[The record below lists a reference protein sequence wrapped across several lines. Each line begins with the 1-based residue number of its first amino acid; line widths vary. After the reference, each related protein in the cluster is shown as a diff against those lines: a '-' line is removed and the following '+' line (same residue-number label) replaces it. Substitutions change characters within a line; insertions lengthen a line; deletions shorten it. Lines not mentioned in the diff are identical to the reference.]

1 MMTNRFILIL
11 TLLTY
16 QKLDAQRSL
25 GFEQYGCIS
34 RSASAVPVT
43 RIWYK
48 TTDGGYVEARY
59 NYDAGKTAGLSVGWT
74 FSASAKRYGHWT
86 FTPTIG
92 LMAGV
97 ASAAGLGMNIDW
109 TLGRIEASSIFQS
122 VVAYP
127 AGVHGQ
133 CYSWTEVRLEIF
145 RQLVAGIALQQE
157 PGNSW
162 HPGIELAFVA
172 GSWNIPFYVFDPF
185 SKNTWLMAGVSREW
199 SLKPKTAKLK
209 SSTDR

>member
-1 MMTNRFILIL
+1 MKNKLIVIL

-16 QKLDAQRSL
+16 QKLDAQRSFGL
-25 GFEQYGCIS
+25 EQYGCYS
-34 RSASAVPVT
+34 RLASAVPVT
-43 RIWYK
+43 RVWYK

-59 NYDAGKTAGLSVGWT
+59 NYDAEKTAGLSVGWT

-86 FTPTIG
+86 ITPTIG
-92 LMAGV
+92 LMAGEN
-97 ASAAGLGMNIDW
+97 SAAGVGMNVDW
-109 TLGRIEASSIFQS
+109 ALGRVETSSVIQS

-145 RQLVAGIALQQE
+145 RRLFAGAAVQQE

-172 GSWNIPFYVFDPF
+172 GAWNIPVYVFDPF
-185 SKNTWLMAGVSREW
+185 LRNTWLMAGISREW
-199 SLKPKTAKLK
+199 SLKTKITKLK